1 MGDTFLGELILL
13 GLRLVCIENFNS
25 ATRKINYAMHVP
37 EGRMLC
43 MKTARLLLSVLIATV
58 LWSGCVTGT
67 TIQAAKE
74 HVNYK
79 PQKVEEGKITPL
91 EVESIE
97 KAKPGYYALVPF
109 AVVADVALIPVYV
122 LGTIAINLG
131 ILPVP

>member
-1 MGDTFLGELILL
+1 M
-13 GLRLVCIENFNS
+13 R
-25 ATRKINYAMHVP
+25 
-37 EGRMLC
+37 
-43 MKTARLLLSVLIATV
+43 MKTAPLLLSALITTV
-58 LWSGCVTGT
+58 LWSGCVTCT
-67 TIQAAKE
+67 TIEAAKE

-79 PQKVEEGKITPL
+79 PQKVEDGNITPL
-91 EVESIE
+91 EVESVE